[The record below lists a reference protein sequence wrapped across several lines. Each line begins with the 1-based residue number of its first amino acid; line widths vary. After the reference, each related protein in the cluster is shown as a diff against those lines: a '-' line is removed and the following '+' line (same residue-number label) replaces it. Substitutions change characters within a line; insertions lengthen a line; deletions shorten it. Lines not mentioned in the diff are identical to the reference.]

1 MKIFHFLLCMM
12 VCVFTIR
19 WKKFFSVLSGISIFL
34 KFVKMTFTFNVC
46 PYFWKSVFLFGWIRV
61 YLPNDYINVYILL
74 SLFTFKN
81 LWKYKITY
89 AYNMLIVVWVKS
101 NRQDFSSIQNR
112 HLYYHNVN
120 GFKVL
125 NWVVSIEL
133 AKRF

>member
-1 MKIFHFLLCMM
+1 MCVLISENQYSFL
-12 VCVFTIR
+12 VEYVFIYQ
-19 WKKFFSVLSGISIFL
+19 
-34 KFVKMTFTFNVC
+34 MTL
-46 PYFWKSVFLFGWIRV
+46 Y
-61 YLPNDYINVYILL
+61 NVYILL

-89 AYNMLIVVWVKS
+89 AYNMLVVVWVKS

-120 GFKVL
+120 DFKVL